1 MSNAHSVFSAASITA
16 MMREPYGT
24 NDAGE
29 VGIRV
34 DCGQAKLVSG
44 DDGEVR
50 GVGAS
55 QDRFGRASRG
65 KSQTV

>member
-1 MSNAHSVFSAASITA
+1 

-55 QDRFGRASRG
+55 QDRFGQASRG